1 MESINTSLPA
11 ASTPGTCEKQ
21 YAKFLCLFRDQSVKK
36 EIASLDAARDHSRIV
51 QLMTAYEFPW
61 DIIRSMEIALMSTF
75 CSPSISG
82 LLHRTGQ
89 YTHHG
94 QKRYDD
100 TALLMA
106 EFMEY
111 GYDSDRGTRAIIH
124 MNKMHAFYK
133 IPNEDYLF
141 VLATFVIHPIEWIK
155 NFGWRKITDNESEAI
170 FYFFKAVGERMN
182 LQDIPPT
189 LHDLRTFFDDYVAR
203 NFVYNDTNKALG
215 NAAINIL
222 KGWLPLVLKPFV
234 LPVMKCLLTD
244 TMLKVL
250 GYTPASPIIKS
261 SVKLFLKSRAIIL
274 RYFTF
279 KKYPFFVTT
288 AYNRTYPNG
297 YEIEQ
302 LGPTKL
308 LSKMK

>member
-1 MESINTSLPA
+1 MESVNTSLCPA
-11 ASTPGTCEKQ
+11 AASAAVEKR
-21 YAKFLCLFRDQSVKK
+21 YSKFLGLFRDQTVTM
-36 EIASLDAARDHSRIV
+36 EIASLDPVKDHSRIV

-61 DIIRSMEIALMSTF
+61 DIVRSMEIALMSTF

-111 GYDSDRGTRAIIH
+111 GYDSDRGTRAITH

-141 VLATFVIHPIEWIK
+141 VLATFVLHPIEWIDA
-155 NFGWRKITDNESEAI
+155 FGWRKITDNESQAI

-182 LQDIPPT
+182 LGNIPPT
-189 LHDLRTFFDDYVAR
+189 LNDLRAFFDDYVAR
-203 NFVYNDTNKALG
+203 NFVYHDTNHALG
-215 NAAINIL
+215 NAAITIL
-222 KGWLPLVLKPFV
+222 KGWLPFFFEAICFTRNEMYAKRYHAEGFGLYTRFQDTERFREVILK
-234 LPVMKCLLTD
+234 MQ
-244 TMLKVL
+244 
-250 GYTPASPIIKS
+250 G
-261 SVKLFLKSRAIIL
+261 
-274 RYFTF
+274 
-279 KKYPFFVTT
+279 
-288 AYNRTYPNG
+288 NR
-297 YEIEQ
+297 
-302 LGPTKL
+302 
-308 LSKMK
+308 S